1 MLHAKPSF
9 QLCSNWCLSS
19 SFTLYLRYITSCEG
33 CRRSSTAHLLNGRNL
48 YNLIHNP
55 QGPWKKKK
63 KNNNSKNKKRT
74 RHDTTKTKTK
84 ITSNPATTTTS
95 ATPATAH
102 PPTTPPILY
111 SYCYTNA
118 STGVPP
124 LDLHCPKQS
133 PLSIVI
139 CFSKRF
145 LVPTKAGLTRSD
157 SWFKHKQAW
166 NKSCRKTEESFTLK
180 HTQLFMLP
188 SPLDILTGFTSPCN
202 MLILQIRRWDQQL
215 LWTSSAVFV
224 QTWYSP
230 HFRGSNHRY
239 LKAFWA
245 SNKLRNAYGGGL
257 KATELTF
264 CIILS
269 CPFRLR
275 HGKGVQCTDMHELT
289 SKAPQHFSSW
299 LV

>member
-1 MLHAKPSF
+1 MTQPKP
-9 QLCSNWCLSS
+9 
-19 SFTLYLRYITSCEG
+19 RP
-33 CRRSSTAHLLNGRNL
+33 RS
-48 YNLIHNP
+48 
-55 QGPWKKKK
+55 
-63 KNNNSKNKKRT
+63 
-74 RHDTTKTKTK
+74 
-84 ITSNPATTTTS
+84 PATQQQQLLLLRLLPHILLLLLLSCTPT
-95 ATPATAH
+95 ATLTPLQGCLHLTYTAPSSH
-102 PPTTPPILY
+102 
-111 SYCYTNA
+111 
-118 STGVPP
+118 
-124 LDLHCPKQS
+124 HCQ
-133 PLSIVI
+133 LW
-139 CFSKRF
+139 FAFQKRF